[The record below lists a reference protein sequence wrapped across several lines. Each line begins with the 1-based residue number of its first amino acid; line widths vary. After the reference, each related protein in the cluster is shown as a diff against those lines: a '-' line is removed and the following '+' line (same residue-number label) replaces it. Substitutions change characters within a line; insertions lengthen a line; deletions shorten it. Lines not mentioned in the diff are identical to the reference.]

1 MNSGSAIVS
10 IGRSL
15 EKARGRAFRIPERLS
30 VFLYDIGTLNSTIRK
45 NAELSREG
53 EMHEP
58 GSGCFR
64 SFALMFL
71 IAGWCGYHS
80 PATAQ
85 DYPSKTIRMVVPAP
99 AGVPPDIIGRIV
111 GSAIS
116 ENQGWQV
123 IVENKPGAIMTLGLS
138 DVLRQPADGYTIAA
152 IALSAT
158 AGQTLLPQSKIRLEE
173 DFTPVIQLATAYH
186 VVVVHP
192 SVPANTLG
200 ELVALLKANPD
211 QYRFSSG
218 GFGTPAH
225 LAGEMFKLQTGV
237 KATHIPYQALP
248 RAIADLLN
256 GTNHFQIIT
265 PLPVLNLIAAGKL
278 RALAVTGPKRL
289 PMLKDVPTV
298 AEAGYPDLLIQD
310 WFGLTVRRGT
320 PDAIVARWNELS
332 NKALANPNVKG
343 RIEKL
348 AAEVVGGSQAEFGR
362 FLSSQVAHWEK
373 VIKNS
378 GMKMHQ

>member
-1 MNSGSAIVS
+1 
-10 IGRSL
+10 
-15 EKARGRAFRIPERLS
+15 
-30 VFLYDIGTLNSTIRK
+30 
-45 NAELSREG
+45 
-53 EMHEP
+53 
-58 GSGCFR
+58 
-64 SFALMFL
+64 
-71 IAGWCGYHS
+71 
-80 PATAQ
+80 
-85 DYPSKTIRMVVPAP
+85 MVVPAP
-99 AGVPPDIIGRIV
+99 AGVPPDIMGRIV
-111 GSAIS
+111 GIAIS
-116 ENQGWQV
+116 ENNGWQV

-138 DVLRQPADGYTIAA
+138 DVLRQPADGYTVAA

-158 AGQTLLPQSKIRLEE
+158 AGQTLLPESRIRLEE
-173 DFTPVIQLATAYH
+173 DFAPVIQLATAYH

-237 KATHIPYQALP
+237 RATHIPYQALP

-265 PLPVLNLIAAGKL
+265 PLPVLDLIATGKL

-289 PMLKDVPTV
+289 PMLKDIPTV

-310 WFGLTVRRGT
+310 WFGLMVKRGT
-320 PDAIVARWNELS
+320 PEVIIARWNELS
-332 NKALANPNVKG
+332 NKALATPNVKD

-348 AAEVVGGSQAEFGR
+348 AAEVVGGSQAHFGQ
-362 FLSSQVAHWEK
+362 FVTSQVAYWGK
-373 VIKNS
+373 VIKDS
-378 GMKMHQ
+378 GMRMHQ

>member
-1 MNSGSAIVS
+1 MQN
-10 IGRSL
+10 
-15 EKARGRAFRIPERLS
+15 P
-30 VFLYDIGTLNSTIRK
+30 GTS
-45 NAELSREG
+45 
-53 EMHEP
+53 
-58 GSGCFR
+58 CFR
-64 SFALMFL
+64 LLALMFL
-71 IAGWCGYHS
+71 IAGWGGFHS

-99 AGVPPDIIGRIV
+99 AGVPPDIMGRIV

-116 ENQGWQV
+116 ENHGWQV

-158 AGQTLLPQSKIRLEE
+158 AGQTLLPESRIRLEE
-173 DFTPVIQLATAYH
+173 DFAPVIQLATAYH

-237 KATHIPYQALP
+237 RATHIPYQALP

-265 PLPVLNLIAAGKL
+265 PLPVLDLIATGKL
-278 RALAVTGPKRL
+278 RALAITGPKRL
-289 PMLKDVPTV
+289 RMLKDIPTV

-310 WFGLTVRRGT
+310 WFGLMVKRGT
-320 PDAIVARWNELS
+320 PEVIIARWNELS
-332 NKALANPNVKG
+332 NKALATPNVKD

-348 AAEVVGGSQAEFGR
+348 AAEVVGGSQAHFGQ
-362 FLSSQVAHWEK
+362 FVTSQVAYWGK
-373 VIKNS
+373 VIKDS
-378 GMKMHQ
+378 GMRMHQ